1 MLMGPRDLL
10 KIGESEDLG
19 GNSQTGDFF
28 LCWGNPELRLSSYMV
43 GMVII
48 NRFFVEVLYPL

>member
-1 MLMGPRDLL
+1 MLMGSRDLL

-28 LCWGNPELRLSSYMV
+28 VCSGNPEFPLSSYMV

-48 NRFFVEVLYPL
+48 NRFFVGVLYPL